1 MRVVSIFFL
10 FFLLWSCCPHVSK
23 APTKETVI
31 DHETKEL
38 IRASLTNR
46 LVENTFSFY
55 RDQFSAMMVE
65 EGVSRAEALEV
76 IDATAEQL
84 IEAEHQRLL
93 NKLAPIYRRYY
104 TPDEIHQLLSFYQ
117 TEVAHKSLRISQHIA
132 AESQGFARVWG
143 EKFGE
148 ELMHQ
153 LGIKLER

>member
-1 MRVVSIFFL
+1 MRLAPLFFL
-10 FFLLWSCCPHVSK
+10 LFLLWSCCPHVSK
-23 APTKETVI
+23 TPTKETVI

-55 RDQFSAMMVE
+55 RDQYSAMMAQ
-65 EGVSRAEALEV
+65 EGVPRSEALEV

-84 IEAEHQRLL
+84 KEEEHQRLL
-93 NKLAPIYRRYY
+93 DKLAPIYRRYY

-117 TEVAHKSLRISQHIA
+117 TEVARKSLRISQHIA
-132 AESQGFARVWG
+132 AESQDYARVWS
-143 EKFGE
+143 ENFGE
-148 ELMHQ
+148 ELMRQ